1 MAINLTSK
9 KILVV
14 EDHESMRE
22 TLIHIL
28 GSLGAR
34 FIVTAA
40 SGIDAINAMKIDRFD
55 LVLCDY
61 NLLGDKNG
69 QQILDDAKYLK
80 LLPVSSIFIIITGEN
95 RLELVLTAVDN
106 KPDDYL
112 IKPIS
117 REQLLSRLDRCAT
130 RKTYLASV
138 EQEIDQGNLYQA
150 IQHCKRLLKLNDKKM
165 RLPLLKLQAELS
177 LKVGDYKKAEE
188 IYQDILIERDLPWA
202 SLGLGV
208 VAFFL
213 GSSDKAFKIFQDLI
227 EQYPMMLEAYD
238 WLVKIHESLGDN
250 QSALAVLD
258 LAVTLTPMSI
268 LRQQKLA
275 LLADKTE
282 NHEIAKKAYA
292 ESIKL
297 GKNSIHRSSA
307 DYSGLANVYL
317 KSNTPDM
324 ALKVVREMSR
334 QYQNNPEASIRAALI
349 ESKIH
354 QTTGDKML
362 ERQAYGKAFNLNAQL
377 NKQLPRKLRLEMAKT
392 FYLNGNSETCDEI
405 LNDLVKTNIDDK
417 PFIQDIVALCDVVI
431 GEKHAATLIQQIR
444 KELADINNNGVS
456 LFREGDFK
464 GALAVFELAIASR
477 PANHGLVLN
486 RLRIII
492 HDLKASSPD
501 PEHILSAQSYINQA
515 IEIGI
520 AHAQINHL
528 QTELDNL
535 QLTTH
540 G

>member
-9 KILVV
+9 NILVI

-40 SGIDAINAMKIDRFD
+40 SGIDAINAMRIDTFD

-69 QQILDDAKYLK
+69 QQILDDAKQLK
-80 LLPVSSIFIIITGEN
+80 LLPFSAIFIMVTGEN
-95 RLELVLTAVDN
+95 RLKLVLTAVDN

-117 REQLLSRLDRCAT
+117 REQLSSRLERCAT

-138 EQEIDQGNLYQA
+138 EQEIDKGNLYQA
-150 IQHCKRLLKLNDKKM
+150 IQHCERLLTLNDKKM
-165 RLPLLKLQAELS
+165 RQPLLKLQAELS
-177 LKVGDYKKAEE
+177 LKVGDFKKAEE

-202 SLGLGV
+202 RLGLGV
-208 VAFFL
+208 VAFLL
-213 GSSDKAFKIFQDLI
+213 GSIDQAINIFQGLI

-238 WLVKIHESLGDN
+238 WLVKVHESLGDN
-250 QSALAVLD
+250 QSALAVLN

-282 NHEIAKKAYA
+282 NHGIAKKAYT

-297 GKNSIHRSSA
+297 GRNSIHRSSS

-317 KSNTPDM
+317 KTNTPDM
-324 ALKVVREMSR
+324 ALKVVLEMSR
-334 QYQNNPEASIRAALI
+334 QYQNNPEASLKASLLQ
-349 ESKIH
+349 SKIH
-354 QTTGDKML
+354 QTSGNKML
-362 ERQAYGKAFNLNAQL
+362 ARQAYDKALDLNAQI
-377 NKQLPRKLRLEMAKT
+377 NKQLPRELRLEIAKT
-392 FYLNGNSETCDEI
+392 FYLNGNSATCDEI

-417 PFIQDIVALCDVVI
+417 LFIKDIVALCDSVI
-431 GEKHAATLIQQIR
+431 GENHAATLIEQLQI
-444 KELADINNNGVS
+444 ELTDINNNGVR
-456 LFREGDFK
+456 LFRAGDLK
-464 GALAVFELAIASR
+464 GALAVFELAIANR
-477 PANHGLVLN
+477 PENHGLVLN
-486 RLRIII
+486 RLRLII
-492 HDLKASSPD
+492 HDLKSSPD
-501 PEHILSAQSYINQA
+501 PEKILRAQSYINQA
-515 IEIGI
+515 LEIGI
-520 AHAQINHL
+520 PHDQTKRLQI
-528 QTELDNL
+528 ELDKL
-535 QLTTH
+535 QH
-540 G
+540 KIHH